1 MTLIANRDGTYC
13 NAGPR
18 RRKRF
23 AARHFPRPCSVQ
35 KMSARACKGKSN
47 TAQPHLC
54 TPCAAASQHAAAQSL
69 RIKSLCFIELA
80 EADRNGVSV
89 ATTASDRRSDPCRIP
104 APHDSA
110 ADLCRIRSHP
120 RTKIRIARRS
130 VNAGAARRPFPAIC
144 RSRGRTGTA
153 SPDTAQ
159 GVHNARRHPARPSPS
174 KVALPLRSAPHNG
187 GLRRRP
193 PCRTVNAKT
202 LSAGY

>member
-1 MTLIANRDGTYC
+1 
-13 NAGPR
+13 
-18 RRKRF
+18 
-23 AARHFPRPCSVQ
+23 
-35 KMSARACKGKSN
+35 MSARACKGKSN
-47 TAQPHLC
+47 TAQPCLC

-69 RIKSLCFIELA
+69 CIKSLCFIELA

-144 RSRGRTGTA
+144 RSRGEQN
-153 SPDTAQ
+153 DI
-159 GVHNARRHPARPSPS
+159 ARRSTRRPQRTPTPGAPVSEQKGVAAPVCAAQRRS
-174 KVALPLRSAPHNG
+174 QALSALPNRD
-187 GLRRRP
+187 
-193 PCRTVNAKT
+193 AKT
-202 LSAGY
+202 LSADY